1 MAEPGSKSQ
10 WGSFRLPIP
19 QAPLPTLK
27 APLSTWPLITAA
39 QWLGKEELKFKQPN
53 QSMHSALGSKL
64 SLELTRKWRLNLY
77 ILGLLYNLSTIV
89 HFPLIFSSREK
100 IINPGEKYGAKLTF
114 TIIIRFDFQKPVL
127 LIIKNDVLLQRDT
140 HAIALHNSVKH

>member
-1 MAEPGSKSQ
+1 M
-10 WGSFRLPIP
+10 
-19 QAPLPTLK
+19 
-27 APLSTWPLITAA
+27 
-39 QWLGKEELKFKQPN
+39 
-53 QSMHSALGSKL
+53 
-64 SLELTRKWRLNLY
+64 
-77 ILGLLYNLSTIV
+77 LYNLSTIV